1 MSYSVKIPDQE
12 YFDKNIPCQSA
23 CPIHTE
29 CGRYVQAIGISKDE
43 EAYLL
48 ARAPNPF
55 AYVLGRICAHPCE
68 DNCRRGK
75 IDEPVAICALK
86 RYATD
91 RHNLGAGHDPER
103 KKLPPP
109 VKRGKRIAIVGAGVC
124 GLTCAH
130 DLALLG
136 YAVEVFE
143 SAPVPGGMLYLGI
156 PQFRLPREIIKM
168 EVDNIL
174 AMGVTLHTRVTVGRD
189 ISFADLRAKFD
200 AVLLATGLNKGRE
213 LSIPGA
219 HLAGVYN
226 GIDFLINV
234 NLGFEIVLGKRVV
247 VVGGGNVA
255 IDVARAAVRL
265 VQESAQESAQ
275 DSAQDSAGPA
285 AADDDAKSLQPA
297 LDAARMAMRSGAE
310 EVTLVSLE
318 SRVQMPAWKG
328 EVDEAEHEGIAVE
341 NGWGPKEI
349 AGENGVVTGL
359 KVRRCLTV
367 FDENG
372 RFSPVFSDEEK
383 IIPCDSVILAIGQQ
397 ADLSYLGTEDGV
409 QVTPRGILKIDEN
422 LNTTAPGVFA
432 GGDVAFGPRVLVE
445 AVANGHRS
453 ARSIHLYLSGKTE
466 KTVRRRFR
474 ILPNWKMPE
483 GFLST
488 PRQKMPVLAANRRIG
503 IAEVEL
509 GFDEEQGRAEGLR
522 CLNCQ
527 VNTIF
532 DGSKCILCAGCVDVC
547 PESCLRLVDLVQVS
561 GDARYDALITQRYG
575 VAAAELQA
583 GQAGA
588 IIKNEEKCI
597 RCGLCADRCPTQAI
611 TMEALERQEREVF
624 E

>member
-1 MSYSVKIPDQE
+1 MRYRVTVPDQE
-12 YFDKNIPCQSA
+12 YFDRNIPCRTA

-29 CGRYVQAIGISKDE
+29 CGRYVQAIGISRDE

-68 DNCRRGK
+68 DACRRGK
-75 IDEPVAICALK
+75 IDQPIAICALK
-86 RYATD
+86 RYATE
-91 RHNLGAGHDPER
+91 RHNLGAGHDPAR
-103 KKLPPP
+103 KNLPPAP
-109 VKRGKRIAIVGAGVC
+109 KRGKKVAIVGAGVC

-136 YAVEVFE
+136 YSVEIFE

-156 PQFRLPREIIKM
+156 PHFRLPREIIKM

-174 AMGVTLHTRVTVGRD
+174 AMGVTLHTRMTVGRD
-189 ISFADLRAKFD
+189 ISFSELRSRFD
-200 AVLLATGLNKGRE
+200 AVLLSTGLNKGRE
-213 LSIPGA
+213 LAIPGV

-226 GIDFLINV
+226 GIDFLINT
-234 NLGFEIVLGKRVV
+234 NLGYEIELGKRVV

-265 VQESAQESAQ
+265 VQESWQS
-275 DSAQDSAGPA
+275 GA
-285 AADDDAKSLQPA
+285 AETGAESLQPA
-297 LDAARMAMRSGAE
+297 LDAARMALRSGAE
-310 EVTLVSLE
+310 QVCLVSLE
-318 SRVQMPAWKG
+318 SRRQMPAWQS
-328 EVDEAEHEGIAVE
+328 EVDEAEHEGIAVD

-349 AGENGVVTGL
+349 VGTDGVVTGL
-359 KVRRCLTV
+359 KVRACVSV

-372 RFSPVFSDEEK
+372 RFNPAFSDQEK
-383 IIPCDSVILAIGQQ
+383 VIPCDTVVLAIGQQ
-397 ADLSYLGTEDGV
+397 ADLSFLGGHEEV

-422 LNTTAPGVFA
+422 LMTTAPGVFA

-445 AVANGHRS
+445 AVANGHRA
-453 ARSIHLYLSGKTE
+453 ARSIHVYFNGKST
-466 KTVRRRFR
+466 KTVLSRFR
-474 ILPNWKMPE
+474 IFNNWEMPR
-483 GFLST
+483 GFLGI
-488 PRQKMPVLAANRRIG
+488 PRQTMPVLPPNRRIG

-509 GFDEEQGRAEGLR
+509 GFDEAQGRAEGLR
-522 CLNCQ
+522 CLKCQ

-547 PESCLRLVDLVQVS
+547 PENCLRLVDLVQVQ
-561 GDARYDALITQRYG
+561 GDERYDALIRNRYG
-575 VAAAELQA
+575 VPAAELPA

-597 RCGLCADRCPTQAI
+597 RCGLCAQRCPTHAI
-611 TMEALERQEREVF
+611 TMEALEQQEREVF

>member
-1 MSYSVKIPDQE
+1 MRYQIAIPDAE
-12 YFDKNIPCQSA
+12 YFGKNIPCRTA

-29 CGRYVQAIGISKDE
+29 CGRYVQAIGISRDE

-75 IDEPVAICALK
+75 IDEPIAICALK

-91 RHNLGAGHDPER
+91 RHNLGLGHDPER
-103 KKLPPP
+103 RKLAPAAKRHKK
-109 VKRGKRIAIVGAGVC
+109 IAIVGAGVC

-136 YAVEVFE
+136 YDVEVFE

-168 EVDNIL
+168 EVDSIL
-174 AMGVTLHTRVTVGRD
+174 SLGVTLHTRVTLGRD
-189 ISFADLRAKFD
+189 ISFADLKGKFD

-213 LSIPGA
+213 LNIPGS
-219 HLAGVYN
+219 HFAGVYN

-234 NLGFEIVLGKRVV
+234 NLGMEINLGKRVA

-265 VQESAQESAQ
+265 MHENVEEQFSASDVDKSIQAAL
-275 DSAQDSAGPA
+275 DSAR
-285 AADDDAKSLQPA
+285 L
-297 LDAARMAMRSGAE
+297 AMRSGAE
-310 EVTLVSLE
+310 EVHMVSLE
-318 SRVQMPAWKG
+318 SRAQMPAWKG
-328 EVDEAEHEGIAVE
+328 EVEEAEHEGIYVD

-349 AGENGVVTGL
+349 IGDNGKVTGL
-359 KVRRCLTV
+359 KVRRCISV
-367 FDENG
+367 FDENK
-372 RFSPVFSDEEK
+372 RFNPAFSDEEK
-383 IIPCDSVILAIGQQ
+383 VIPCDGVILAIGQQ
-397 ADLSYLGTEDGV
+397 ADLSFLNSGDGV
-409 QVTPRGILKIDEN
+409 EVTPRGILKIDEN
-422 LNTTAPGVFA
+422 LMTSLPGVFA
-432 GGDVAFGPRVLVE
+432 GGDVAFGPRILVE

-453 ARSIHLYLSGKTE
+453 ARSIHLFLSGKTE
-466 KTVRRRFR
+466 KSVKSRFR
-474 ILPNWKMPE
+474 IFDNWKMPQ
-483 GFLST
+483 GYLST

-522 CLNCQ
+522 CLKCQ

-532 DGSKCILCAGCVDVC
+532 DGSKCILCAGCVDIC
-547 PESCLRLVDLVQVS
+547 PESCLRLVDLAEVN
-561 GDARYDALITQRYG
+561 GDPQFDALIQKRYG
-575 VAAAELQA
+575 VSASELEV

-597 RCGLCADRCPTQAI
+597 RCGLCADRCPTSAI
-611 TMEALERQEREVF
+611 TMESLEQQEREVF

>member
-1 MSYSVKIPDQE
+1 MKYSITVPDKD
-12 YFDKNIPCQSA
+12 YFDTNIPCRTA

-29 CGRYVQAIGISKDE
+29 CGRYVQAIGISRDE

-68 DNCRRGK
+68 DKCRRGK
-75 IDEPVAICALK
+75 IDEPIAICALK

-91 RHNLGAGHDPER
+91 RHNLGAGHDPVR

-109 VKRGKRIAIVGAGVC
+109 ARRDKRVAVIGAGVC

-136 YAVEVFE
+136 YTVEVFE

-174 AMGVTLHTRVTVGRD
+174 SMGVTLHTRVTIGRD
-189 ISFADLRAKFD
+189 ISFSDLRSKFD
-200 AVLLATGLNKGRE
+200 SVLLSTGLNKGRE
-213 LSIPGA
+213 LSIPGS
-219 HLAGVYN
+219 HHAGVYN

-234 NLGFEIVLGKRVV
+234 NLGFEIELGKRVV

-255 IDVARAAVRL
+255 IDVARSAVRL
-265 VQESAQESAQ
+265 VQEASY
-275 DSAQDSAGPA
+275 A
-285 AADDDAKSLQPA
+285 AADDDSTQLQPA
-297 LDAARMAMRSGAE
+297 FDAARMALRSGAE
-310 EVTLVSLE
+310 DVQMVSLE
-318 SRVQMPAWKG
+318 SRAQMPAWKG
-328 EVDEAEHEGIAVE
+328 EVEEAEHEGIVVD

-349 AGENGVVTGL
+349 VGENGVVTGL
-359 KVRRCLTV
+359 KVRRCISV

-372 RFSPVFSDEEK
+372 RFNPAFSDEEK

-397 ADLSYLGTEDGV
+397 ADLSFLNGQKDVE
-409 QVTPRGILKIDEN
+409 VTPRGILKIDDN
-422 LNTTAPGVFA
+422 LMTSAPGVFA
-432 GGDVAFGPRVLVE
+432 GGDVAFGPRILVE
-445 AVANGHRS
+445 AVANGHKA
-453 ARSIHLYLSGKTE
+453 ARSIHVFLSGKTR
-466 KTVRRRFR
+466 KTTLSQFR
-474 ILPNWKMPE
+474 IFPNWEMPR
-483 GFLST
+483 GYLSI

-522 CLNCQ
+522 CLKCQ

-547 PESCLRLVDLVQVS
+547 PENCLRLVDLVQVS
-561 GDARYDALITQRYG
+561 GDERYDALIRNRYG
-575 VAAAELQA
+575 VSAAELNA
-583 GQAGA
+583 GQVGA

-597 RCGLCADRCPTQAI
+597 RCGLCAQRCPTGAI
-611 TMEALERQEREVF
+611 TMEALEQQEREVF